1 MAKKGGRYGRSRAR
15 RRRGLVLIFVLL
27 AGLAA
32 LPFVLAAPDAVR
44 QAIYPLRHEEV
55 IREASRQNGL
65 RPDFVAGVIYTESR
79 FRPEAE
85 SHRGAHGLMQMIPE
99 TARFVQRRSGIEG
112 DFKDPE
118 TNIRLG
124 TWYLGYLAERYEGDE
139 RLMLAAYNSGEGT
152 VDTWISEDGFDIAQ
166 DIPFRETREYV
177 DNVLRARGIYGDLYG
192 RNLARDPGPALPFAD
207 DLRETGR
214 AIDP

>member
-1 MAKKGGRYGRSRAR
+1 
-15 RRRGLVLIFVLL
+15 LPL
-27 AGLAA
+27 A
-32 LPFVLAAPDAVR
+32 LAAPDAIR
-44 QAIYPLRHEEV
+44 QGIYPLRYEET

-99 TARFVQRRSGIEG
+99 TAEFVQRRSGIRG

-124 TWYLGYLAERYEGDE
+124 TWYLGYLYERYDGDE

-152 VDTWISEDGFDIAQ
+152 VDAWISDRGFDIAR
-166 DIPFRETREYV
+166 DIPFRETKDYV
-177 DNVLRARGIYGDLYG
+177 DNTLRARAIYGDLYG
-192 RNLARDPGPALPFAD
+192 KNLSKDPGPALPFAD

-214 AIDP
+214 AMGP